1 MEMYPELTV
10 MRKTEAEPFQ
20 LNKEQL
26 PIDLLGKASRGVI
39 AEYILYL

>member
-1 MEMYPELTV
+1 

-26 PIDLLGKASRGVI
+26 PIDLLGKAPCGVF
-39 AEYILYL
+39 AEYNCIYSGIEQ